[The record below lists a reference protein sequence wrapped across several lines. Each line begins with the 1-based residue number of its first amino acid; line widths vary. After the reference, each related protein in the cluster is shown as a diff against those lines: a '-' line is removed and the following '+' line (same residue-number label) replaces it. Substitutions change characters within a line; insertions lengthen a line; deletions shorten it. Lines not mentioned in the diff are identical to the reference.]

1 MAQVVIDNLT
11 KVFSVPRGAPV
22 LALDR
27 ANLTVANGEFLV
39 LTGPSGCGKSTL
51 LRLLAGLE
59 APTSGDI
66 SLDGRSLNG
75 VAARD
80 RNLALVFQSHA
91 LYPHLTAF
99 ENLAFG
105 LRVRGLPR
113 PEITRRIHEAATLL
127 QLTDCLGRLPR
138 ELSGGQRQRV
148 ALGRAIVRQPAI
160 FLFDEPLS
168 HLDATLRIQLRREIR
183 ALHHQ
188 LGTTMIYV
196 THDQVEALTLG
207 DRLAVMQAG
216 TIHQVAPPL
225 DLYHSP
231 ANRFVAG
238 FLGSPP
244 MSFFRGTL
252 IARNDTSVFVETLDA
267 PAAAAGEPFT
277 LALPASRSVALAA
290 HADRPLLLGVR
301 PEHLSPAPMDSR
313 AAPES
318 ALLYARVEAVDHLGA
333 ETHWQ
338 LRSAGHSFTLRS
350 AGTAPTP
357 TGATVNLSFPW
368 SMASFFDA
376 TSGQA
381 LC

>member
-59 APTSGDI
+59 TPTSGDI

-168 HLDATLRIQLRREIR
+168 HLDAGLRVQLRQDIR
-183 ALHHQ
+183 ALHRR

-216 TIHQVAPPL
+216 TIQQVAPPL
-225 DLYHSP
+225 QVYHSP

-238 FLGSPP
+238 FLGSPV
-244 MSFFRGTL
+244 MNFFQGTL
-252 IARNDTSVFVETLDA
+252 ATRNGTCVFIETLNSA
-267 PAAAAGEPFT
+267 SATSGEPFR
-277 LALPASRSVALAA
+277 LALPSSHSATLAA
-290 HADRPLLLGVR
+290 KVSQPLILGVR
-301 PEHLSPAPMDSR
+301 PEQLSPAPL
-313 AAPES
+313 APS
-318 ALLYARVEAVDHLGA
+318 PHPDTALLRARIDAVDHLGA

-338 LRSAGHSFTLRS
+338 LSTAGHSLTIRL
-350 AGTAPTP
+350 AGTIPAPTG
-357 TGATVNLSFPW
+357 TIASLAFAW
-368 SMASFFDA
+368 SAACFLDA
-376 TSGQA
+376 TSGLA
-381 LC
+381 IR